1 MVKRRVI
8 WSDNAKLELKET
20 LDFYKNRNKSATY
33 SRKLYKRFK
42 LELEIVAKRP
52 NIGIRTN
59 RENTRGLIIADYIIF
74 YEIKESVIGV
84 LELWDT
90 NQHPD
95 KAQNKKPEQW

>member
-8 WSDNAKLELKET
+8 WSDKAKFELKEI
-20 LDFYKNRNKSATY
+20 LDFYKRRNKSATY

-42 LELEIVAKRP
+42 LELGIVAKRP

-59 RENTRGLIIADYIIF
+59 RKNTRGLIITDYIIF
-74 YEIKESVIGV
+74 YEVQESVIAV

-95 KAQNKKPEQW
+95 KARIKKLD